1 LLRDKIRVKYSDN
14 WVEGIIR
21 VNINIQKEEF
31 SYAYVYA
38 ITSAAGYS
46 CQRTTTPLDQLGID
60 LIFTGIGV
68 QGIMGTP
75 QLYIQLKCTSREILD
90 ENYLKYPLKI
100 KNYEEL
106 RVTQQYPPLILV
118 VVLVPDNIN
127 DWLYQSEEE
136 LCLKRCGYWI
146 SLAGEASTE
155 NQETVTVSIPRVNRF
170 TVNALKSLMQC
181 IARGE
186 AL

>member
-1 LLRDKIRVKYSDN
+1 M
-14 WVEGIIR
+14 
-21 VNINIQKEEF
+21 NINK
-31 SYAYVYA
+31 
-38 ITSAAGYS
+38 
-46 CQRTTTPLDQLGID
+46 
-60 LIFTGIGV
+60 
-68 QGIMGTP
+68 
-75 QLYIQLKCTSREILD
+75 LKCTSRAILD
-90 ENYLKYPLKI
+90 KNYLKYPLKV

-106 RVTQQYPPLILV
+106 RVPQQYPPLILV
-118 VVLVPDNIN
+118 VVVVPDNIN

-146 SLAGEASTE
+146 SLAGETSTE

-170 TVNALKSLMQC
+170 TVNSLTSLMQC